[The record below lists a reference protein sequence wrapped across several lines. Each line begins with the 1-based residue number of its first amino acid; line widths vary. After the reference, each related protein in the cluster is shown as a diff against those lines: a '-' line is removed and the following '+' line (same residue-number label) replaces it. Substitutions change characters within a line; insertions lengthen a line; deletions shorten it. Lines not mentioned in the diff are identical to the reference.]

1 MLLQILWLLFLI
13 VLVIKGYYKTAAAIV
28 LVPLVLV
35 YGLIFVLAGASSRS
49 SFDNIP
55 SRVEMPQLQ
64 PFNNLNEVTA
74 LPIKY
79 ETSVITSLS

>member
-28 LVPLVLV
+28 LVPLVLA
-35 YGLIFVLAGASSRS
+35 YGLVFVLVGASSRS
-49 SFDNIP
+49 NFDNIP
-55 SRVEMPQLQ
+55 SRVELSRLQ
-64 PFNNLNEVTA
+64 PFDNLNEVTA

>member
-49 SFDNIP
+49 GFDNIP
-55 SRVEMPQLQ
+55 SRVEMPKLQ
-64 PFNNLNEVTA
+64 PFGNLNEVTA